1 MLLGELEKLLLNY
14 LWVEGSAD
22 AKQAHRFFQESR
34 GGSLNTI
41 QSTLDRLFKKK
52 LLNRAKSGHAF
63 IYSPAIERKDLL
75 GSLITDIT
83 QELAQN
89 DSEAILEA
97 FIDIST
103 QLDTKSLQRLED
115 LIASRKKQNSHTHND

>member
-1 MLLGELEKLLLNY
+1 MRLGELEKLLLNY

-22 AKQAHRFFQESR
+22 AKQAHSFFQESR

-52 LLNRAKSGHAF
+52 LLNRNKTGHAF
-63 IYSPAIERKDLL
+63 TYSPAVERKDLL

-83 QELAQN
+83 QALAQN
-89 DSEAILEA
+89 DSDAILEA
-97 FIDIST
+97 FVDIST

-115 LIASRKKQNSHTHND
+115 LIASRKKQDSHTHND